1 MRIAIFP
8 TLSIAIQLLFLFLEA
23 IPMHLLRAWQ
33 SRVSRVAANQNPPLF
48 SLRVISNR
56 EDPRDQSWSET
67 VFKSANT
74 DPQTYG
80 NLPAELFD
88 LAGLIGWLRCK
99 FPTST
104 GYHVE
109 AMTGI
114 SAATVQNWLDRR
126 SRPSAEHFSMLLCV
140 YGPSLFKAA
149 VRRPAEWVDRAC
161 EAERLVEIDGE
172 ITRLA
177 KERAALVR

>member
-1 MRIAIFP
+1 M
-8 TLSIAIQLLFLFLEA
+8 
-23 IPMHLLRAWQ
+23 
-33 SRVSRVAANQNPPLF
+33 
-48 SLRVISNR
+48 
-56 EDPRDQSWSET
+56 
-67 VFKSANT
+67 FKSASTN
-74 DPQTYG
+74 PQTYG

-88 LAGLIGWLRCK
+88 LAGLIGWLRYK

-109 AMTGI
+109 AATGI
-114 SAATVQNWLDRR
+114 SAASVQNWLERR

-140 YGPSLFKAA
+140 FGPSLFKAA
-149 VRRPAEWVDRAC
+149 VRRPAEWVDRAV
-161 EAERLVEIDGE
+161 EAERLVEIDDE

>member
-1 MRIAIFP
+1 MFISA
-8 TLSIAIQLLFLFLEA
+8 
-23 IPMHLLRAWQ
+23 Q
-33 SRVSRVAANQNPPLF
+33 SN
-48 SLRVISNR
+48 
-56 EDPRDQSWSET
+56 
-67 VFKSANT
+67 
-74 DPQTYG
+74 PQTCG

-114 SAATVQNWLDRR
+114 SSASVDNWLQRR
-126 SRPSAEHFSMLLCV
+126 SRPSAEHFSLLLCV

-149 VRRPAEWVDRAC
+149 VRRPAEWVDRAV
-161 EAERLVEIDGE
+161 EAERLVEIDQE
-172 ITRLA
+172 LTRLTS
-177 KERAALVR
+177 ERATLVR